1 MQCIASFKVHVLRL
15 HKKVES
21 NIQLRNVSRNS
32 KVKLIFDNHQTTEG
46 GSEWSVSENNAKT
59 NGCPISDDAY
69 RYNLSRCH
77 SPKKSFFQ

>member
-46 GSEWSVSENNAKT
+46 GSE
-59 NGCPISDDAY
+59 
-69 RYNLSRCH
+69 
-77 SPKKSFFQ
+77 